1 MTRIFELS
9 LRLRNFLALILLHIP
24 IKAIT
29 PGAAHS
35 PPVIEDLLNFLSF
48 RPAIVFAIFLSDIDT
63 QQSLAPVSYTHPSPR
78 DGLLSRMPSSA

>member
-9 LRLRNFLALILLHIP
+9 LILRNFLALILLHIP

-35 PPVIEDLLNFLSF
+35 PPVIEILLNFLSF
-48 RPAIVFAIFLSDIDT
+48 RPAIVFAIFLSEIDT
-63 QQSLAPVSYTHPSPR
+63 QQSLALFNICHGHYTTFHP
-78 DGLLSRMPSSA
+78 